1 MFAPYSISPASF
13 MKTRLLGGTSV
24 GALVLALSFAVSNSA
39 LAQEIDGADAANARV
54 LSGGAAITSG
64 ATGGQFGAIDTN
76 GGGNNPASITLTQS
90 ETISVFDSVGGSDIA
105 TVAGDFDISAGA
117 TGTLVFGRA
126 NDGTASDFAHL
137 RISGDL
143 EGADDGRGG
152 NLTVSAFNQSFA
164 NASPFQV
171 FGSTHMG
178 TLSIIAGN
186 SSGAF
191 GEEGMDISATF
202 GNADDD
208 AFDVTGLTVAAGN
221 GAGANVGGAATVT
234 VRADA
239 AGANIVTIG
248 AGGVSLTGGDG
259 GVDGHGGAATV
270 VIHDSAS
277 IAGAVTITGGSDGS
291 TTGHGGEAIIDFSDA
306 TGTVT
311 ITGALVLGTGT
322 DTSVGSGRGGS
333 ASAIFASTTI
343 NANGG
348 VVLTE
353 HQVAMA
359 TLLLDGTGAQTFN
372 GTVTAANS
380 GDGLV
385 VVNNTGG
392 DATTVNITG
401 DIGAAAL
408 RVGSIDL
415 TNAGIVDFD
424 GDLFVDRITATSN
437 LAEAQFDGAVDVTTV
452 NLHGVNT
459 LLDFNGAVTIGAGNF
474 ELDGSGSANTT
485 ATFSGAV
492 GGVGTLLLDDGA
504 PAGDVEVHFDGTSA
518 FSVANTIRGVDD
530 NDGEII
536 ISNTAGVTFNGRL
549 GTMTTQGDRAF
560 RQMSVAANG
569 AAIFNNDVATQNFSV
584 LGDGSTLTFN
594 GAGAGPQMLVGNG
607 GANGSLTLDDGTII
621 LGNNIGNND
630 IIFDVTT
637 GAPGAPGD
645 PLAVNGTVMVQLS
658 ANIQNGDTVTLID
671 GDHADTID
679 NAEAALFT
687 VTDTALTDFTITRT
701 ADGGG
706 TTNANLVVTAAATT
720 SAQAAATLGVSTG
733 QADALRQAVTSA
745 TNAGDTA
752 GLQALTTALN
762 AGGTQATQAAQQV
775 GPQGTT
781 LGGGAQTAF
790 DVTAQQQS
798 IAGNRLAGLRSGDPR
813 FVSAFAAVGGET
825 GFSGGDRDGP
835 YAPLAPRYTR
845 SVWFQAFGGV
855 ANADGDVTG
864 AGYDAGFGGAMI
876 GIDGA
881 ISDTVT
887 IGAFGSYSFSAV
899 DGDGAGNAQ
908 LDANTYQIGVYGS
921 YTGASF
927 YLDAFAS
934 YAGSD
939 NDISRT
945 ALAQTITASYDASQF
960 AMGAALGVPLEVS
973 SNVFITPNAS
983 LTYNHYDADSYTETG
998 SAGFSARV
1006 NPGSASQLTG
1016 TLGARIHAVYEQAD
1030 GTSFIPELRVGIIGD
1045 LIDDDAV
1052 STATFVGGGTA
1063 FNVTGTDTD
1072 DIGALIG
1079 LGLTMEND
1087 SWSAGITYDADI
1099 RSDFM
1104 SHTARAEF
1112 RWKF

>member
-1 MFAPYSISPASF
+1 MFAPCSISPASF
-13 MKTRLLGGTSV
+13 MKTRLLAGTSV

-39 LAQEIDGADAANARV
+39 LAQEIDGADAASARV

-76 GGGNNPASITLTQS
+76 GGGNTPDSITLTQS
-90 ETISVFDSVGGSDIA
+90 ETISVFDSVGGGEIA

-117 TGTLVFGRA
+117 TGTLVFGRT
-126 NDGTASDFAHL
+126 NGGMASNFAHL

-186 SSGAF
+186 SSGGL
-191 GEEGMDISATF
+191 GEQGMDISATF

-221 GAGANVGGAATVT
+221 GAAANVGGAATVT
-234 VRADA
+234 VSADG

-353 HQVAMA
+353 HQVATA
-359 TLLLDGTGAQTFN
+359 TLSLDGTGAQTFN
-372 GTVTAANS
+372 GAITAANS

-401 DIGAAAL
+401 DIGTAAS
-408 RVGSIDL
+408 RVGTIGL
-415 TNAGIVDFD
+415 TDAGIVDFD
-424 GDLFVDRITATSN
+424 GDLFVDLITATSN

-569 AAIFNNDVATQNFSV
+569 VAIFNNDVAAQNFNV

-594 GAGAGPQMLVGNG
+594 GAGAGPQVLVGSA
-607 GANGSLTLDDGTII
+607 GANGSMALDDGTII
-621 LGNNIGNND
+621 LGSNIGD
-630 IIFDVTT
+630 GDTIFDVTT
-637 GAPGAPGD
+637 GTNGD
-645 PLAVNGTVMVQLS
+645 TAFAVTGTPAITVQLS
-658 ANIQNGDTVTLID
+658 AAVQNGHAVTLVD
-671 GDHADTID
+671 GDVAETISLAEF
-679 NAEAALFT
+679 NAFT
-687 VTDTALTDFTITRT
+687 VTNTALMDFTLART
-701 ADGGG
+701 ADGG
-706 TTNANLVVTAAATT
+706 TANANLVVTAAARTT
-720 SAQAAATLGVSTG
+720 AQAAATLGVSTG

-790 DVTAQQQS
+790 DMTAQQQS
-798 IAGNRLAGLRSGDPR
+798 ITGNRLAGLRSGDPR

-887 IGAFGSYSFSAV
+887 IGAFGSYSVSTV

-927 YLDAFAS
+927 YLDGFAS

-945 ALAQTITASYDASQF
+945 AFAQTITASYDASQF

-1006 NPGSASQLTG
+1006 NPGSASQLTA

-1099 RSDFM
+1099 RGDFM